1 MKVDRQEI
9 VGVVT
14 ALEDW
19 FTMNHEDRIFGY
31 ETRFESS
38 VAEVESIYGVT
49 TQRVEHPHYVPY
61 VLNVVFD
68 SAVLGKTAEQVRV
81 ELDEYN
87 PRIWVGAT
95 TSNGK
100 ETINIVVHTMNEGE
114 VEIVAKRLAHSLG
127 KDQ

>member
-1 MKVDRQEI
+1 M
-9 VGVVT
+9 
-14 ALEDW
+14 
-19 FTMNHEDRIFGY
+19 
-31 ETRFESS
+31 
-38 VAEVESIYGVT
+38 AEVESIYGVT

-95 TSNGK
+95 TSKGK